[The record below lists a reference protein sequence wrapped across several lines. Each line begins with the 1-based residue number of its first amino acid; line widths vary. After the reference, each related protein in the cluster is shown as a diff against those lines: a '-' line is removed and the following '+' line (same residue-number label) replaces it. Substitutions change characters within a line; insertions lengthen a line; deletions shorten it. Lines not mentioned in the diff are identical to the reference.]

1 MNEGHLITINKAVS
15 MRIRELL
22 AKYNI
27 SQYRLEQN
35 SGVSH
40 SLMGFILKDRN
51 NSVNFKTIIM
61 LANGFGMT
69 VLEFLDSPYFNITG
83 LDIE

>member
-1 MNEGHLITINKAVS
+1 

-22 AKYNI
+22 AKNKMTA
-27 SQYRLEQN
+27 YRLVQN

-40 SLMGFILKDRN
+40 SQLGFILNNRN
-51 NSVNFKTIIM
+51 NSVNFKTVVM
-61 LANGFGMT
+61 LAQGFNMS
-69 VLEFLDSPYFNITG
+69 LQEFLDSPYFDLDK

>member
-1 MNEGHLITINKAVS
+1 MNENRLLTVNKAVA

-22 AKYNI
+22 AAHKM
-27 SQYRLEQN
+27 SQYRLEQS

-40 SLMGFILKDRN
+40 SLLGFILKDRN
-51 NSVNFKTIIM
+51 NSVNFKTVLM

-69 VLEFLDSPYFNITG
+69 VLEFLDSPYFDFDG
-83 LDIE
+83 LEIE

>member
-1 MNEGHLITINKAVS
+1 

>member
-1 MNEGHLITINKAVS
+1 MKDSDVITINNAVEL
-15 MRIRELL
+15 RIRELL
-22 AKYNI
+22 SQRKM

-35 SGVSH
+35 SGISH
-40 SLMGFILKDRN
+40 SQMSFILKNRN

-61 LANGFGMT
+61 LANGFGMK
-69 VLEFLDSPYFNITG
+69 VIKFFDSPYFNN